1 MYRMVKTTDRAPAS
15 SGQFIFAK
23 TLHPGIIM
31 MICYLTFVTHEP
43 KNDQLKDRGRSRFY
57 QEKYYQYGAILQGV
71 KYIENEQCSRR
82 DIAWRGDTTCRNGVK
97 AFELIPPLTIS
108 IEPSKPY
115 IEPLRSWVFP
125 PKAEKWHNT
134 EMALLLLRFR
144 NFSVSRQLFQMNVQ
158 KNCNNFL

>member
-1 MYRMVKTTDRAPAS
+1 MVKAPTPLMISLTQRRRCHGLPMKMLKGMYRMVKTTDRAPAS

-71 KYIENEQCSRR
+71 KYIENEQCS
-82 DIAWRGDTTCRNGVK
+82 
-97 AFELIPPLTIS
+97 
-108 IEPSKPY
+108 
-115 IEPLRSWVFP
+115 
-125 PKAEKWHNT
+125 
-134 EMALLLLRFR
+134 
-144 NFSVSRQLFQMNVQ
+144 
-158 KNCNNFL
+158 

>member
-1 MYRMVKTTDRAPAS
+1 MIKLLRVGYMSQSHGQSSYSSDEFPNSKTKVSWVTNEDVKRGKYIGLQMYRMVKTTDRAPAS

-71 KYIENEQCSRR
+71 KYIENEQCS
-82 DIAWRGDTTCRNGVK
+82 
-97 AFELIPPLTIS
+97 
-108 IEPSKPY
+108 
-115 IEPLRSWVFP
+115 
-125 PKAEKWHNT
+125 
-134 EMALLLLRFR
+134 
-144 NFSVSRQLFQMNVQ
+144 
-158 KNCNNFL
+158 

>member
-1 MYRMVKTTDRAPAS
+1 MIKLLRVGYMSQSHGQSSYSSDEFPNSKTKLKGMYRMVKTTDRAPAS

-71 KYIENEQCSRR
+71 KYIENEQCS
-82 DIAWRGDTTCRNGVK
+82 
-97 AFELIPPLTIS
+97 
-108 IEPSKPY
+108 
-115 IEPLRSWVFP
+115 
-125 PKAEKWHNT
+125 
-134 EMALLLLRFR
+134 
-144 NFSVSRQLFQMNVQ
+144 
-158 KNCNNFL
+158 

>member
-1 MYRMVKTTDRAPAS
+1 MIKLLRVGYMSQSHGQSSYSSDEFPNSKTKLKGVNTSVCRFMLNSKYMYRMVKTTDRAPAS

-71 KYIENEQCSRR
+71 KYIENEQCS
-82 DIAWRGDTTCRNGVK
+82 
-97 AFELIPPLTIS
+97 
-108 IEPSKPY
+108 
-115 IEPLRSWVFP
+115 
-125 PKAEKWHNT
+125 
-134 EMALLLLRFR
+134 
-144 NFSVSRQLFQMNVQ
+144 
-158 KNCNNFL
+158 

>member
-1 MYRMVKTTDRAPAS
+1 MVKAPTPLMSSLTQRRRCHGLPMKMLKGVNTSVCRFMLNSKYMYRMVKTTDRAPAS

-71 KYIENEQCSRR
+71 KYIENEQCS
-82 DIAWRGDTTCRNGVK
+82 
-97 AFELIPPLTIS
+97 
-108 IEPSKPY
+108 
-115 IEPLRSWVFP
+115 
-125 PKAEKWHNT
+125 
-134 EMALLLLRFR
+134 
-144 NFSVSRQLFQMNVQ
+144 
-158 KNCNNFL
+158 